1 MNKDWEKGY
10 DAGVVD
16 TISNVLDILHR
27 TMEEISNL
35 EEDSED

>member
-10 DAGVVD
+10 SAGVVD
-16 TISNVLDILHR
+16 TIGNVIDILER

-35 EEDSED
+35 EDDSED

>member
-10 DAGVVD
+10 AAGVVD
-16 TISNVLDILHR
+16 TIGKVVDILHR

-35 EEDSED
+35 EDDLED

>member
-16 TISNVLDILHR
+16 TIGNVIDILHR

-35 EEDSED
+35 EDDRED